1 MKLLNSDQQK
11 QIVNFKVYK
20 HTDTTRIAAILNVD
34 ISSGNNYI
42 LELDSSI
49 KYDVLTT
56 PRGICPKAI
65 VTTDSVSSDE
75 QVTTWDN
82 QKHITD
88 SSIFIAI
95 T

>member
-1 MKLLNSDQQK
+1 MKLKNSDEQG

-42 LELDSSI
+42 LELDPSI

-65 VTTDSVSSDE
+65 VTTESVSSDE
-75 QVTTWDN
+75 QITTWDN
-82 QKHITD
+82 QKHYTD
-88 SSIFIAI
+88 SSIYIAI